1 MNNEINQLFANQK
14 EIVATAPTSIYGTED
29 VLNIIESL
37 KQKTLIEVEKQHV
50 VLTKANVIEAVKD
63 AIYQFDFNEFVSS
76 EPELCG
82 GYGAGG
88 FSLEINTSFDDHE
101 FVREFIEVLNDYLSP
116 NK

>member
-14 EIVATAPTSIYGTED
+14 EIVAVAPTSIYSTED

-37 KQKTLIEVEKQHV
+37 KQKTLIEVEKQPI

-82 GYGAGG
+82 AYGDS